1 MARGVRTKAVAV
13 VVAALALGA
22 CVPETVQG
30 PWGPIVCAE
39 PHKGM
44 PIMGQSCLSAQQLTA
59 WYKSSGHTAKL
70 NGVTI
75 DQLAMAYLMEGWREG
90 VRGDLAFVQA
100 VVETGWFQYGGQVL
114 WHQNNY
120 AGIGATDGG
129 AHGAT
134 FSSPTIGIRAQIQ
147 HLRAYADW
155 KASPLT
161 LHAPLVDPRF
171 HLVVPKGKAQTVG
184 GLATTWASS
193 TWYSD
198 TIVRL
203 YDEAVAFNS

>member
-1 MARGVRTKAVAV
+1 MRTARRPTVLL
-13 VVAALALGA
+13 VVAAALVLGA
-22 CVPETVQG
+22 CVPKTVQG
-30 PWGPIVCAE
+30 PFGPIECAE
-39 PHKGM
+39 PDLQM
-44 PIMGQSCLSAQQLTA
+44 PIMGQSCLGHEQLA
-59 WYKSSGHTAKL
+59 DWFESSGHTAKL

-75 DQLAMAYLMEGWREG
+75 EQLALLYLVEGDREG

-100 VVETGWFQYGGQVL
+100 VVETGWFQFGGQVSAS
-114 WHQNNY
+114 QNNY

-134 FSSPTIGIRAQIQ
+134 FEDPKTGVRAQIQ

-155 KASPLT
+155 KASPST

-171 HLVVPKGKAQTVG
+171 HLVSPKGKVPRVG

-193 TWYSD
+193 QWYAD

-203 YDEAVAFNS
+203 YDRAVAFNA

>member
-1 MARGVRTKAVAV
+1 MWTARCRTALLA

-22 CVPETVQG
+22 CVPKTVQG
-30 PWGPIVCAE
+30 PFGPIECAE
-39 PHKGM
+39 PDLQM
-44 PIMGQSCLSAQQLTA
+44 PIMGQSCLSHEQLA
-59 WYKSSGHTAKL
+59 DWYRSSGHTARL

-75 DQLAMAYLMEGWREG
+75 EDLAFLYLMEGHREG
-90 VRGDLAFVQA
+90 VRGDVAFVQA
-100 VVETGWFQYGGQVL
+100 VVETGWFQFGGQVSAS
-114 WHQNNY
+114 QNNY
-120 AGIGATDGG
+120 AGIGAVDGG

-134 FSSPTIGIRAQIQ
+134 FTDPKTGVRAQIQ

-155 KASPLT
+155 KAAPST

-171 HLVVPKGKAQTVG
+171 HYVSPKGKAPRVG

-193 TWYSD
+193 QWYAD

>member
-1 MARGVRTKAVAV
+1 MARGVKTKAVAV

-30 PWGPIVCAE
+30 PWGPITCAE
-39 PHKGM
+39 PNNAM
-44 PIMGQSCLSAQQLTA
+44 PIMGQSCLSAQQLAA
-59 WYKSSGHTAKL
+59 WYKASGHTAKL
-70 NGVTI
+70 KGVTI
-75 DQLAMAYLMEGWREG
+75 DELAMTYLMEGHREG

-114 WHQNNY
+114 WTQNNY

-129 AHGAT
+129 AHGAI
-134 FSSPTIGIRAQIQ
+134 FSSPTIGVRAQIQ

-155 KASPLT
+155 KASRQT
-161 LHAPLVDPRF
+161 LHASLVDPRF
-171 HLVVPKGKAQTVG
+171 DLVVPKGKAQTVG

-193 TWYSD
+193 TWYSN